1 MVHAQSAYGFIQR
14 TMKDKMVIQS
24 RPLGE
29 RLDRDRLLTFAWSAG
44 IGEYNCAGF
53 MAGQWQMFY
62 P

>member
-1 MVHAQSAYGFIQR
+1 
-14 TMKDKMVIQS
+14 MKDKILIKS

-44 IGEYNCAGF
+44 IKEYTGAGL

>member
-1 MVHAQSAYGFIQR
+1 
-14 TMKDKMVIQS
+14 MKDKLLIKS